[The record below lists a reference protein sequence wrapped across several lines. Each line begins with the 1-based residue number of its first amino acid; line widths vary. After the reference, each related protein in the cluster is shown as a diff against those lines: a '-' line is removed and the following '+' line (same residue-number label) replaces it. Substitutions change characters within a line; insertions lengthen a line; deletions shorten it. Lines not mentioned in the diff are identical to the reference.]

1 MYTVIPLLFIK
12 KKLNFD
18 MAAKVISILV
28 TLQSNNFISTDLRG
42 LKKTSLSY
50 SNILRIATAEQFL
63 KYPRENFLQFTCCA
77 SVKTSDCF
85 NLMFDHIW

>member
-50 SNILRIATAEQFL
+50 SNVLRITTAERFL
-63 KYPRENFLQFTCCA
+63 KYPIENFLQVLAALLLKHQT
-77 SVKTSDCF
+77 V
-85 NLMFDHIW
+85 LI